1 MSTDAPNDTVTM
13 MPSHLR
19 WGLGVLGTAMV
30 LGAAALVYQP
40 PRQSVVEFG
49 RDLKP
54 VKVEVREVSS
64 STLSA
69 ALLGGGV
76 LLILFGANGLPLLRF
91 SAAGIVAET
100 HPVAAIAK
108 KVFKE
113 NPALLQNPEPVG
125 SGAEP
130 PSRQDAEGDGEEE
143 PSESQSAAATIE
155 QDGIKL
161 KVYDLRSVPSRLLA
175 DSISKWPGG
184 SPPATV
190 DQFEFASKPEGRGN
204 KSWTV
209 KFGGF
214 DPLVVTYGGNGKTR
228 EATVRFATN

>member
-1 MSTDAPNDTVTM
+1 MSTDAPNATVTM

-19 WGLGVLGTAMV
+19 CGLGVLGTAMV
-30 LGAAALVYQP
+30 LGAAVLVYRP
-40 PRQSVVEFG
+40 PKQSVVEFD

-91 SAAGIVAET
+91 SAAGIAAET
-100 HPVAAIAK
+100 HPVAALAQR
-108 KVFKE
+108 VYEE
-113 NPALLQNPEPVG
+113 NPGLLQNPEPLP
-125 SGAEP
+125 SGVAGP
-130 PSRQDAEGDGEEE
+130 TSQDEGGDGEEE

-155 QDGIKL
+155 QNGIRV
-161 KVYDLRSVPSRLLA
+161 KVHDLRSVPSRLLA

-184 SPPATV
+184 NPPATV

-228 EATVRFATN
+228 EATVRFATK